1 MMKRLWLE
9 GTWKYDDIYK
19 VSSVVDIMNS
29 CKKFKKHGHNLV
41 VDEVFQFET
50 IHARKANQAVDK
62 GIENSN

>member
-1 MMKRLWLE
+1 
-9 GTWKYDDIYK
+9 
-19 VSSVVDIMNS
+19 MNS